1 MGREVMYYRFRDK
14 ILSTIVHP
22 GIENIRK
29 KYYFMRLGEV
39 VARIDGG
46 YILTS
51 TAGRNLDITLP
62 RTDIDDEVTLD
73 AYLR

>member
-1 MGREVMYYRFRDK
+1 
-14 ILSTIVHP
+14 
-22 GIENIRK
+22 
-29 KYYFMRLGEV
+29 MRLGEE